1 MNSVSVIN
9 DNNLCCSCGICKN
22 VCPTKAIEYTRQNGM
37 FVPSV
42 NGDCINCGKC
52 LEICPSRLHKYDNES
67 IDEAM
72 LGCVLTSMNAW
83 SKNDALRFVSAS
95 SGVVSTIIK
104 SMLDK
109 DEYDCV
115 FTLDTYNYADKIA
128 TKRYDKSTYAID
140 NTEKQSF
147 TKSRYLPVSHEY
159 LIEYMLGNKESK
171 IIIVAVSCAV
181 RGIVNVINKYKLNR
195 ENYLIIG
202 LFCDQVFNYNV
213 YDYFSDHTFTER
225 KMLSSLHFKNKESG
239 GWPGDVKLLFSD
251 GSFKYADIDERV
263 KAKAFFMPERCMYC
277 VDKLNVFADISVG
290 DNYTDQNST
299 KLGSN
304 SVIIRTELG
313 KNAFETAKEFLEYEA
328 VDINKIANAQ
338 YLEGR
343 KKNYS
348 FAQIKLKNVSD
359 DGIKLNSHLNS
370 NLRCKDSLNEYKAK
384 TKCIKLGEA
393 YPTSKEILKTKIN
406 QPVKI
411 KKASIFYRTK
421 RFLKRRFDNE
431 G

>member
-42 NGDCINCGKC
+42 NDDCINCGKC

-128 TKRYDKSTYAID
+128 TKRYDKSTYVID

-213 YDYFSDHTFTER
+213 YDYFSDHTFTDG

-304 SVIIRTELG
+304 SVIIRTEVG
-313 KNAFETAKEFLEYEA
+313 KHAFETAKEFLEYEA
-328 VDINKIANAQ
+328 VDINKIVNAQ

-348 FAQIKLKNVSD
+348 FAQIKLKNVSGD
-359 DGIKLNSHLNS
+359 RIKLNSHLNS

-421 RFLKRRFDNE
+421 RFLKRRFGNE

>member
-22 VCPTKAIEYTRQNGM
+22 VCPVKAIEYKRNNGM
-37 FVPSV
+37 YVPAI
-42 NGDCINCGKC
+42 NDTCINCGKC
-52 LEICPSRLHKYDNES
+52 LEACPSRLHKYDSQN
-67 IDEAM
+67 IDKAM
-72 LGCVLTSMNAW
+72 LGCVLSSVNAW

-104 SMLDK
+104 TMLDK

-115 FTLDTYNYADKIA
+115 FTLDTYSYSDKIA
-128 TKRYDKSTYAID
+128 TKRYDKTTYVIG
-140 NTEKQSF
+140 NTDKQRF

-159 LIEYMLGNKESK
+159 LVEYMLDNKESK

-195 ENYLIIG
+195 DNYLIIG

-213 YDYFSDHTFTER
+213 YDYFSDYSFTDGKE
-225 KMLSSLHFKNKESG
+225 LSSLHFKNKESG
-239 GWPGDVKLLFSD
+239 GWPGDIKLFFSD
-251 GSFKYADIDERV
+251 GSSKYTDLNERV

-277 VDKLNVFADISVG
+277 VDKLNVLADISVG
-290 DNYTDQNST
+290 DNYTEQNST

-313 KNAFETAKEFLEYEA
+313 RQAFEAAKDCLNFEA
-328 VDINKIANAQ
+328 VDINKIIKAQ

-343 KKNYS
+343 KKNYC
-348 FAQIKLKNVSD
+348 FAQAKLKSVSSD
-359 DGIKLNSHLNS
+359 EIKLNSHLDS
-370 NLRCKDSLNEYKAK
+370 KLYYKDFLSEYKAK
-384 TKCIKLGEA
+384 LKCIKLGES
-393 YPTSKEILKTKIN
+393 YPTSKEVLKTKIN
-406 QPVKI
+406 QSVKI
-411 KKASIFYRTK
+411 KKASYFCRAK
-421 RFLKRRFDNE
+421 RFLRRRFGNE
-431 G
+431 S